1 MAEAD
6 VLRVILSLVAV
17 ILLLLG
23 AAWLTRRAG
32 LLRTG
37 NTRAIQVLGMQ
48 NLGGRGYLA
57 LVQVEDTR
65 LLLGITATQINL
77 LHTLDDSV
85 AAKEHGGRK
94 DGVRARALTPEASD
108 SDVSEADF
116 GARALTSGASGF
128 DAVEGG
134 VRADAQT
141 PGAPSTEAAEE
152 SVRAGASTPVSPS
165 HRFAQVLGK
174 ALKGR

>member
-17 ILLLLG
+17 VLLLLG

-65 LLLGITATQINL
+65 LLLGITATNINL
-77 LHTLDDSV
+77 LHTLDDS
-85 AAKEHGGRK
+85 AAAPENSRKEY
-94 DGVRARALTPEASD
+94 GVNAGSR
-108 SDVSEADF
+108 
-116 GARALTSGASGF
+116 TSGTTGTAS
-128 DAVEGG
+128 AEGG
-134 VRADAQT
+134 IA
-141 PGAPSTEAAEE
+141 
-152 SVRAGASTPVSPS
+152 AGASTTEAAGTGVVIEHTNAHGPTPKPAP

-174 ALKGR
+174 ALKRR

>member
-17 ILLLLG
+17 VVLLLG

-65 LLLGITATQINL
+65 LLLGITATNINL
-77 LHTLDDSV
+77 LHTLDESATTARLD
-85 AAKEHGGRK
+85 GRE
-94 DGVRARALTPEASD
+94 DGVRA
-108 SDVSEADF
+108 
-116 GARALTSGASGF
+116 G
-128 DAVEGG
+128 
-134 VRADAQT
+134 AQT
-141 PGAPSTEAAEE
+141 PGTPGTEAAEGG
-152 SVRAGASTPVSPS
+152 VGALAPTPDSPS

-174 ALKGR
+174 ALKRR

>member
-17 ILLLLG
+17 VVLLLG

-37 NTRAIQVLGMQ
+37 NTRAIQVIGMQ

-65 LLLGITATQINL
+65 LVLGITATNISL
-77 LHTLDDSV
+77 LHTL
-85 AAKEHGGRK
+85 GGADTGVRAGAQTPGVSQTPEAD
-94 DGVRARALTPEASD
+94 DGVRARAQTP
-108 SDVSEADF
+108 
-116 GARALTSGASGF
+116 
-128 DAVEGG
+128 G
-134 VRADAQT
+134 VLT
-141 PGAPSTEAAEE
+141 PGAPGTDVAAGG
-152 SVRAGASTPVSPS
+152 VGALAPTPVSPS

-174 ALKGR
+174 ALKRR

>member
-17 ILLLLG
+17 VVLLLG

-65 LLLGITATQINL
+65 LVLGITATNINL
-77 LHTLDDSV
+77 LHTLDGSTV
-85 AAKEHGGRK
+85 AAENGEQ
-94 DGVRARALTPEASD
+94 DE
-108 SDVSEADF
+108 
-116 GARALTSGASGF
+116 GAK
-128 DAVEGG
+128 
-134 VRADAQT
+134 ADAQT
-141 PGAPSTEAAEE
+141 PG
-152 SVRAGASTPVSPS
+152 VLTPDSPS

-174 ALKGR
+174 ALKRR

>member
-17 ILLLLG
+17 VVLLLG

-65 LLLGITATQINL
+65 LLLGITATNINL
-77 LHTLDDSV
+77 LHTLDESATTARLD
-85 AAKEHGGRK
+85 GRE
-94 DGVRARALTPEASD
+94 DGVRA
-108 SDVSEADF
+108 
-116 GARALTSGASGF
+116 GA
-128 DAVEGG
+128 E
-134 VRADAQT
+134 T
-141 PGAPSTEAAEE
+141 PGTEAAEGG
-152 SVRAGASTPVSPS
+152 VGALAPTPVSPP

-174 ALKGR
+174 ALKRR